1 MLCDRWGVDIC
12 FCWEDPGWDALMHK
26 LTHMCVRTSLSA
38 LLHTSA
44 RKPKAEA
51 ASRSRPCSL
60 LILTHFLFPA
70 HHSLFNC
77 RAAHWGHLLDWG
89 PSPWRCW
96 EAFRIYCGLT
106 NRENGGQGMGVG
118 CWTVVGAPQVYYEA
132 LIDIIIV
139 HLYDQI
145 QNSSALKKGKRWSM
159 SLQSPFPRGV
169 FPKPKVAVSK
179 NDTILLGTWN

>member
-1 MLCDRWGVDIC
+1 MGISGGSFYHQIGGGNLLWTALPCMPNPSFYSHTAHAMWPVRGGYL

-106 NRENGGQGMGVG
+106 NREMEVREWG
-118 CWTVVGAPQVYYEA
+118 
-132 LIDIIIV
+132 
-139 HLYDQI
+139 
-145 QNSSALKKGKRWSM
+145 
-159 SLQSPFPRGV
+159 
-169 FPKPKVAVSK
+169 
-179 NDTILLGTWN
+179 

>member
-1 MLCDRWGVDIC
+1 MGISGGSFYQQIWGTIYCELHFPVSLTPLFILTLLMLCGRWGVDIC

-26 LTHMCVRTSLSA
+26 LTHMCARTSLSA

-106 NRENGGQGMGVG
+106 NREMEVREWG
-118 CWTVVGAPQVYYEA
+118 
-132 LIDIIIV
+132 
-139 HLYDQI
+139 
-145 QNSSALKKGKRWSM
+145 
-159 SLQSPFPRGV
+159 
-169 FPKPKVAVSK
+169 
-179 NDTILLGTWN
+179 